1 MGWSELL
8 LIGVVALIVVGP
20 KDLPVMFQSLGKM
33 TAKVRRMARDFSRA
47 MEDAADSTGMKDVA
61 SDLNRTMSPKS
72 MGIDKL
78 RDAADRFD
86 KWDPTKKEPE
96 KKPLGPETQKLSE
109 ERAEAKRKIQEAS
122 AKAAEERKRKE
133 AIAAS
138 EAAEMAGEPE
148 AEPAV
153 NGAEPPAKAAA
164 KKPAAR
170 KAPAGT
176 AAKPAAR
183 KPAAKKPAPKKPA
196 AKKSA
201 AKTKPKPAPKSGA
214 AGDAGVS

>member
-33 TAKVRRMARDFSRA
+33 TAKVKRMAREFSRA

-61 SDLNRTMSPKS
+61 SDLNKTMNPKS

-86 KWDPTKKEPE
+86 KWEPGKKEAE

-109 ERAEAKRKIQEAS
+109 ERAEAKRKIHDAT
-122 AKAAEERKRKE
+122 AKAAEERKARE
-133 AIAAS
+133 AAAAAS
-138 EAAEMAGEPE
+138 EAAELSGEPE
-148 AEPAV
+148 PGEGAV
-153 NGAEPPAKAAA
+153 NGADADA
-164 KKPAAR
+164 
-170 KAPAGT
+170 T
-176 AAKPAAR
+176 
-183 KPAAKKPAPKKPA
+183 PAPKKPA
-196 AKKSA
+196 AKKPAAKKAAAKKPAAKKAPAKPAAKKTA
-201 AKTKPKPAPKSGA
+201 AKTKPKPASKSGA

>member
-33 TAKVRRMARDFSRA
+33 TAKVKRMAREFSRA

-61 SDLNRTMSPKS
+61 SDLNRTMNPKS

-86 KWDPTKKEPE
+86 KWDPSKKEPE
-96 KKPLGPETQKLSE
+96 KKAMGPETSKLSE

-122 AKAAEERKRKE
+122 AKAAEERKRRE
-133 AIAAS
+133 AIEAS

-148 AEPAV
+148 GEQAV
-153 NGAEPPAKAAA
+153 NGAEAEV
-164 KKPAAR
+164 KPAPK
-170 KAPAGT
+170 KAPA
-176 AAKPAAR
+176 
-183 KPAAKKPAPKKPA
+183 KKPA
-196 AKKSA
+196 AKKHA
-201 AKTKPKPAPKSGA
+201 AKSAPKTAAKKAPAAKKTPAKSKPKPAPKSA
-214 AGDAGVS
+214 AGDTGVS